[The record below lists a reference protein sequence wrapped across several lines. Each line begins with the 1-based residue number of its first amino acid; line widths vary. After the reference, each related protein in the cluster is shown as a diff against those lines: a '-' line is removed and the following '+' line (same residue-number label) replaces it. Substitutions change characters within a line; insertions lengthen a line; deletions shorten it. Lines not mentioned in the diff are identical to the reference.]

1 MYMHR
6 LDHAR
11 GKQNHKQGRSQQPV
25 LTKELHSLES
35 STRDEGGPRNFV
47 LQSSLLCGYNRL
59 QPPLCCG
66 SLKVPLNED
75 AHHYA

>member
-1 MYMHR
+1 MRSGADGAVRRNAGMYMHR

-35 STRDEGGPRNFV
+35 STRDEP
-47 LQSSLLCGYNRL
+47 
-59 QPPLCCG
+59 
-66 SLKVPLNED
+66 D
-75 AHHYA
+75 